1 MNQSADFFFPFES
14 YSTLSAIPVFP
25 FSCRHKD
32 CLRLALKLLALTI
45 SKEEG
50 LASSSN
56 SGTLAG
62 NALCERVDTATGESH
77 SGMPGCRRLFAWF
90 PVQGG

>member
-1 MNQSADFFFPFES
+1 MNHSERSTANSTVNRSKTVCNQLKDRIQDVNFES
-14 YSTLSAIPVFP
+14 VASSF
-25 FSCRHKD
+25 
-32 CLRLALKLLALTI
+32 LALTI

-56 SGTLAG
+56 SRTLAG